1 MKPLNIKSV
10 LVSLGLGLGAVAL
23 AYIFPIGLII
33 MPALLAFAGTVWG
46 YGGLAISWRRISV
59 SQIRRWAYI

>member
-23 AYIFPIGLII
+23 ALLLKFKVSIPKVICLSGVLGVIFFGVLGLD
-33 MPALLAFAGTVWG
+33 
-46 YGGLAISWRRISV
+46 
-59 SQIRRWAYI
+59 